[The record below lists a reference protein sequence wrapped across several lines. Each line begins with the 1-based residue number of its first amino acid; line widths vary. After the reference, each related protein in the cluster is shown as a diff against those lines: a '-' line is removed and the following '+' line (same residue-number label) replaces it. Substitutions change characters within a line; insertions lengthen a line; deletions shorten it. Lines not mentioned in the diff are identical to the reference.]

1 MSLFGRLVANR
12 WAFAPVA
19 LLGATVVIA
28 TVTVMSAVVGHP
40 LGMEP
45 AYDAKAASW
54 DAERMQRAANDR
66 LRWVVTPEIGSAGA
80 LRTLVV
86 RIEDKHAARI
96 EGASVVVE
104 CIPNRAAESR
114 ANATLVALE
123 PGVYRGDFSSPIG
136 GQWEFRI
143 RVTRESEVYTDSFRR
158 FLTAAR
164 PVAKGD
170 SHG

>member
-1 MSLFGRLVANR
+1 MSAFGRLVANR

-19 LLGATVVIA
+19 LLGATVAIA

-66 LRWVVTPEIGSAGA
+66 LRWVVTPEIDSAGVR
-80 LRTLVV
+80 RTLVV

-96 EGASVVVE
+96 EHASVVVE

-114 ANATLVALE
+114 ANATLVEIE
-123 PGVYRGDFSSPIG
+123 PGVYRGEFTSPIG
-136 GQWEFRI
+136 GQWEFRV
-143 RVTRESEVYTDSFRR
+143 RVDRDGEVYTDSFRR
-158 FLTAAR
+158 FLTGAAAA
-164 PVAKGD
+164 AKGG
-170 SHG
+170 SRG